1 MDGAKFYQR
10 PKTALRK
17 KLSVQLI
24 SRLSTE
30 KLNWTEIAILLS
42 YIDKKIWDRKVGFV
56 TIFVQHT

>member
-10 PKTALRK
+10 PKTALQE

-42 YIDKKIWDRKVGFV
+42 YIDKKKWDRKVRFK

>member
-10 PKTALRK
+10 PKTALQE

-42 YIDKKIWDRKVGFV
+42 YIDKKKMG
-56 TIFVQHT
+56 